1 MSRSLRLKL
10 QGAIYHIMSRSISD
24 IPLFRNSEDKKYYL
38 NLIKKY
44 MKIYRFKIYAYC
56 IMDTHVHLLLDSSGA
71 DISDIMHCIN
81 QCYAQHFNRKYK
93 RRGPVFSD
101 RFKSKIVDNDI
112 YLNTVSGYIHNNPK
126 DIPLYTNNVHNYEF
140 SSFGIYLG
148 IMEDIYEIV
157 DPLFILNGFGVET
170 KSAQKNYLCF
180 VEKCDDIDIS
190 NTINFKND
198 LSHYDSSKKILSRNY
213 TPKQVVN
220 FVADYTSQIPSSI
233 HIKYSWKVTEIKSLS
248 VLLMRSLCNF
258 KLKDICSTL
267 GNITISQVSKLS
279 SKGMSIIMEDD
290 KYKNIIEDFIA
301 RNDTI
306 NNNETI
312 LIWSYKISYEYLYSL
327 N

>member
-312 LIWSYKISYEYLYSL
+312 LI
-327 N
+327 